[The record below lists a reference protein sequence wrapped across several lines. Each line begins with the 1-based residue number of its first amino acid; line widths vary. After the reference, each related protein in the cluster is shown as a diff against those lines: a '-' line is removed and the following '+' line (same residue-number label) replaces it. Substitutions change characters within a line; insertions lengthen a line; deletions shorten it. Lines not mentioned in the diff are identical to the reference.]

1 MRFTFVILLFC
12 CLGADAQMII
22 KAHANYIPLS
32 TETGINAIF
41 SIRKIVSGYSGSA
54 IRVRRSN
61 DNTEQDI
68 GWVGTELDT
77 ASLKTFVGANSGFVT
92 TWYNQNGGNN
102 ATQTTAA
109 NQPRIVNAGTVERLS
124 GKVTLFF
131 DGTNDNM
138 YVSSFNNTKVSA
150 FVVFARQTG
159 TSLGRAILRKGRTSN
174 TSLEFILRTDASNY
188 LEGAASTGASTVLA
202 STSPNT
208 INATAINLG
217 VFLFNNSTV
226 RTSINSNA
234 YVSNNLSG
242 NMFQGTANMVIGS
255 TCSNETCTA
264 FEGYWGGRISEV
276 LIYGTTVN
284 DVTIKN
290 NINSYYNLF
299 WDGTFASILDTFPSS
314 AAAYSLRNLS
324 STYKGALIR
333 VRRSNDNA
341 EQDIFGDYYG
351 NLDTA
356 GLKEF
361 VGANSGFVTT
371 WYDQSGNAR
380 NATQTTAA
388 NQPRVVNAGIVERS
402 NGKPSIRFISHLMSV
417 NYTNFHL
424 IDTLRTFNIVTPVL
438 AAAANVTTEILW
450 GYDGGGGSSTAGSRG
465 ISWGAA
471 TVLINNEKFGMYF
484 SNSTSGGGGRLGQTN
499 YTRNANTMVLHE
511 TINRNGTPGTL
522 WYLNNDNTNRS
533 FNLSANMNTNT
544 NTAPSNTET
553 TSTNF
558 WIKSTQGNINAVELT
573 YSELIIYTSLINSR
587 SGIQTNINNYYSIW

>member
-12 CLGADAQMII
+12 CFGADAQMII
-22 KAHANYIPLS
+22 KAHANYIPLNI
-32 TETGINAIF
+32 ETGINASF
-41 SIRKIVSGYSGSA
+41 SIRKVVSGYSGSA

-102 ATQTTAA
+102 ATQSTAA

-131 DGTNDNM
+131 DGINDNM

-159 TSLGRAILRKGRTSN
+159 ISLGRTILRKGRTSN
-174 TSLEFILRTDASNY
+174 TSFEFVLRTDASNY
-188 LEGAASTGASTVLA
+188 LEGGASTGAS
-202 STSPNT
+202 STSSNTNPNT

-217 VFLFNNSTV
+217 VLLFNNSTV
-226 RTSINSNA
+226 RSSINSNA

-242 NMFQGTANMVIGS
+242 NMFQGTANIAMGS
-255 TCSNETCTA
+255 GCANEACTTGELFWA
-264 FEGYWGGRISEV
+264 GRISEV
-276 LIYGTTVN
+276 LVYGTTVN

-361 VGANSGFVTT
+361 VGANNGFVTT
-371 WYDQSGNAR
+371 WYDQSTNAR

-388 NQPRVVNAGIVERS
+388 NQPRIINAGTVERIAGEPSIFFDGSNDFFAANGVSGDITGEDKPFSNYSVVN
-402 NGKPSIRFISHLMSV
+402 K
-417 NYTNFHL
+417 
-424 IDTLRTFNIVTPVL
+424 
-438 AAAANVTTEILW
+438 
-450 GYDGGGGSSTAGSRG
+450 
-465 ISWGAA
+465 
-471 TVLINNEKFGMYF
+471 
-484 SNSTSGGGGRLGQTN
+484 
-499 YTRNANTMVLHE
+499 
-511 TINRNGTPGTL
+511 
-522 WYLNNDNTNRS
+522 
-533 FNLSANMNTNT
+533 TNT
-544 NTAPSNTET
+544 NT
-553 TSTNF
+553 
-558 WIKSTQGNINAVELT
+558 QGNVISLGRTTDANPFIQVSLNATAAFSYSIRDNNGTLVTRGASGISYSANTNYLFTTITTGTAVNFYVNSTDRTPVTNSANVATLT
-573 YSELIIYTSLINSR
+573 LNTFTIGVLQRNTLANYYGGYISEDIIYASDNSSNR
-587 SGIQTNINNYYSIW
+587 TGIETNINNYYGIY

>member
-174 TSLEFILRTDASNY
+174 TSLEFILMTDASNY

-361 VGANSGFVTT
+361 VGANNGFVTT
-371 WYDQSGNAR
+371 WYDQSTNAR

-388 NQPRVVNAGIVERS
+388 NQPRIINAGTVERIAGEPSIFFDGSNDFFAANGVSGDITGEDKPFSNYSVVN
-402 NGKPSIRFISHLMSV
+402 K
-417 NYTNFHL
+417 
-424 IDTLRTFNIVTPVL
+424 
-438 AAAANVTTEILW
+438 
-450 GYDGGGGSSTAGSRG
+450 
-465 ISWGAA
+465 
-471 TVLINNEKFGMYF
+471 
-484 SNSTSGGGGRLGQTN
+484 
-499 YTRNANTMVLHE
+499 
-511 TINRNGTPGTL
+511 
-522 WYLNNDNTNRS
+522 
-533 FNLSANMNTNT
+533 TNT
-544 NTAPSNTET
+544 NT
-553 TSTNF
+553 
-558 WIKSTQGNINAVELT
+558 QGNVISLGRTTDANPFIQVSLNATAAFSYSIRDNNGTLVTRGASGISYSANTNYLFTTITTGTAVNFYVNSTDRTPVTNSANVATLT
-573 YSELIIYTSLINSR
+573 LNTFTIGVLQRNTLANYYGGYISEDIIYASDNSSNR
-587 SGIQTNINNYYSIW
+587 TGIETNINNYYGIY

>member
-22 KAHANYIPLS
+22 KAHANYVPFASGNLLLDQYS
-32 TETGINAIF
+32 GAAAAY
-41 SIRKIVSGYSGSA
+41 SLRKLRTAYTGSA
-54 IRVRRSN
+54 IRVRRSS
-61 DNTEQDI
+61 DNSEQDI
-68 GWVGTELDT
+68 GFTSAGDLDT
-77 ASLKTFVGANSGFVT
+77 ASLKT
-92 TWYNQNGGNN
+92 
-102 ATQTTAA
+102 
-109 NQPRIVNAGTVERLS
+109 
-124 GKVTLFF
+124 
-131 DGTNDNM
+131 
-138 YVSSFNNTKVSA
+138 
-150 FVVFARQTG
+150 
-159 TSLGRAILRKGRTSN
+159 
-174 TSLEFILRTDASNY
+174 
-188 LEGAASTGASTVLA
+188 
-202 STSPNT
+202 
-208 INATAINLG
+208 
-217 VFLFNNSTV
+217 
-226 RTSINSNA
+226 
-234 YVSNNLSG
+234 
-242 NMFQGTANMVIGS
+242 
-255 TCSNETCTA
+255 
-264 FEGYWGGRISEV
+264 
-276 LIYGTTVN
+276 
-284 DVTIKN
+284 
-290 NINSYYNLF
+290 
-299 WDGTFASILDTFPSS
+299 
-314 AAAYSLRNLS
+314 
-324 STYKGALIR
+324 
-333 VRRSNDNA
+333 
-341 EQDIFGDYYG
+341 
-351 NLDTA
+351 
-356 GLKEF
+356 F